1 MTLELKNGDLITPRS
16 LYDVMEIIEEYM
28 GCEVR
33 QYLEAYMEGEE
44 QPEPVDG
51 EDGIKEHYR
60 DVLTNLLDKVDDVD
74 MEVQHTRI
82 DRETVEMHLSA
93 MRRMIRRAL

>member
-33 QYLEAYMEGEE
+33 QFLEAYMEGTE
-44 QPEPVDG
+44 QPEG
-51 EDGIKEHYR
+51 MEEGGEHYR
-60 DVLTNLLDKVDDVD
+60 DVLMNLQDKVDDVD
-74 MEVQHTRI
+74 MEIQRTRI
-82 DRETVEMHLSA
+82 DREAVEMHLGA
-93 MRRMIRRAL
+93 MRRMIRREL